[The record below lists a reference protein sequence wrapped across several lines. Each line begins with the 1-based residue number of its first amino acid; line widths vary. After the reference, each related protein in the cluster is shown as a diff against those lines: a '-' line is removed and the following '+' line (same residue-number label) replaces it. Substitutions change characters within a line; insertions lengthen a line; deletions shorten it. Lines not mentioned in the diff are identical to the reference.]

1 MRRITAFVSTILVG
15 AGLALPAMAQTNL
28 GEIGTFEN
36 FLNAHPNTA
45 SELQQNPSL
54 INNPNWM
61 SHHQGLEEYMSEHP
75 YVRNEVHQNPGAFI
89 ENGGH
94 WNWNNGGY
102 GYNGGNP
109 NNGAAWRFDHGYLSE
124 HPEVANQLALHPAL
138 ADNSAYLSSHPG
150 LSDYLQNHPTIRQDL
165 ISHPDRFMSREDQL
179 NGRSPAGA
187 YGNNEAVW
195 RFDHGYL
202 SEHPEVANQLALHP
216 GLADNSAYLSSHP
229 GLSDYLQSH
238 PGVRQDLISHPDRF
252 MSREDQLDGHSANYG
267 APGTYHAAPPPYGY
281 NPGPHPMSYDGGPDG
296 HAPGYYPN
304 GHALGSADNYFDNH
318 PEVYQQMEK
327 DPRLVDN
334 QHYVDTHPGLH
345 DYLESHP
352 HAGTVFKNHPD
363 AFMGAAEHYQ
373 QNHPE
378 GRHHHG

>member
-179 NGRSPAGA
+179 
-187 YGNNEAVW
+187 
-195 RFDHGYL
+195 
-202 SEHPEVANQLALHP
+202 
-216 GLADNSAYLSSHP
+216 
-229 GLSDYLQSH
+229 
-238 PGVRQDLISHPDRF
+238 
-252 MSREDQLDGHSANYG
+252 DGHSANYG